1 MTFFAML
8 GSLAALEDGSTPTP
22 APVYSIWHI
31 VRTCILLAIL
41 VPFTAWVFIDRF
53 QRSEERAL
61 LLFKWAVTVA
71 LFCFMWFVIGP
82 IVGAGG
88 YAAMGGMI
96 IVLAC
101 GWTFAIIWRRNIASA
116 IAQPF
121 ANLYT
126 GGDTPPDPQAYYS
139 AAMAQRKRGQYEE
152 AVATIQK
159 ELEKFPTDFAGQLLL
174 AEIQMENLKDFPAA
188 EVTIKCLCS
197 QPDHAPR
204 NISLALNT
212 LADWHLKYNHDLD
225 AARAA
230 LQRIMDT
237 MPDSEMAV
245 LAAQRI
251 ASLANPEHL
260 MSPHYERKSFTVVE
274 GVKNLGLLDP
284 RFHPKPADPDA
295 AAEAG
300 ELVKHLQSHPLD
312 AEARE
317 RLAAIYSKHYNRPDL
332 AADQLEQ
339 LIAYPNQPQKRVV
352 HWLHMLADFQV
363 RHGADFETVRA
374 TLQRIIDL
382 YPKTAVADVA
392 FSRITHLKLELKATK
407 EASPAVKLGTYEQD
421 IGLKM
426 KKQEPT

>member
-1 MTFFAML
+1 MMGT
-8 GSLAALEDGSTPTP
+8 LAAVDDGSVP
-22 APVYSIWHI
+22 APVPAHSVWPI
-31 VRTCILLAIL
+31 VRICVLLAIV
-41 VPFTAWVFIDRF
+41 VPFTVWVFIDTFR
-53 QRSEERAL
+53 RSEERAL
-61 LLFKWAVTVA
+61 LLIKWGVTVA
-71 LFCFMWFVIGP
+71 LFCFMWFEIGP

-101 GWTFAIIWRRNIASA
+101 GWIFAIIWRRNIASMF
-116 IAQPF
+116 AQPF
-121 ANLYT
+121 ADLYT
-126 GGDTPPDPQAYYS
+126 GGSTPPDPKAYYS
-139 AAMAQRKRGQYEE
+139 AAMAQRKRGQYDE
-152 AVATIQK
+152 AIATVRQ
-159 ELEKFPTDFAGQLLL
+159 ELEKFPTDIEGHLLL
-174 AEIQMENLKDFPAA
+174 AEIQMENLHDLPAA
-188 EVTIKCLCS
+188 TETIEAICN

-204 NISLALNT
+204 NIALALNT

-225 AARAA
+225 SARAA

-251 ASLANPEHL
+251 ASLANPGHL

-295 AAEAG
+295 ATEAG

-317 RLAAIYSKHYNRPDL
+317 KLASIYSKHYNRLDL

-339 LIAYPNQPQKRVV
+339 LIACPNQPQKRVV
-352 HWLHMLADFQV
+352 HWLNVLADFQV
-363 RHGADFETVRA
+363 RHGANYETVRA
-374 TLQRIIDL
+374 TVQRIIDL
-382 YPKTAVADVA
+382 YPKSAVADVA
-392 FSRITHLKLELKATK
+392 ANRITLLKLELKAIK
-407 EASPAVKLGTYEQD
+407 EAGPAVKMGTYEQD

-426 KKQEPT
+426 KK